1 MHRPGAEIGRQAWLR
16 AMCPLGRVG
25 SSPTLGTKGELL
37 NALAFFVH
45 QNFTKRS
52 CEWTDM
58 ADIESQTNF
67 MTTPA
72 TPWHADVRS
81 RFDGI
86 FEGALLEE
94 IIEHGHHM
102 RVPAGTLLMD
112 VGQQMEAVPLLLD
125 GAIKIMR
132 LDADGDEML
141 LYFLE
146 SGDSCALSMGT
157 YMGASKSS
165 IRAVS
170 ERDTSLVMVPVSV
183 GQRWMKIFTSWSAF
197 VLESYQTRLEEML
210 DAIDALAFMDL
221 QTRLRR
227 YLSDKVKIQGNMT
240 LQTTHQEIANDL
252 HTSRV
257 VVSRLLKNLE
267 KEGVLSLHRNAVE
280 MKDF

>member
-1 MHRPGAEIGRQAWLR
+1 M
-16 AMCPLGRVG
+16 V
-25 SSPTLGTKGELL
+25 
-37 NALAFFVH
+37 
-45 QNFTKRS
+45 
-52 CEWTDM
+52 
-58 ADIESQTNF
+58 DIEGQTNL

-72 TPWHADVRS
+72 SPWHDDVRS

-86 FEGALLEE
+86 FEAKLLEE

-102 RVPAGTLLMD
+102 KVPSGALLMD
-112 VGQQMEAVPLLLD
+112 VGQQMDAVPLLLD

-132 LDADGDEML
+132 LDSEGDEML

-165 IRAVS
+165 IRAVT
-170 ERDTSLVMVPVSV
+170 ERDTSLVMVPVGV
-183 GQRWMKIFTSWSAF
+183 GQRWMKTFTSWSAF
-197 VLESYQTRLEEML
+197 VMESYQTRLEEML

-221 QTRLRR
+221 PTRLRR

-257 VVSRLLKNLE
+257 VVSRLLKSLE

-280 MKDF
+280 MKEY